1 MRKDNKAQMGMTT
14 ILIAIFG
21 MILLIIGVAII
32 SDLFNAASNTV
43 SATQVLGDL
52 ADDGANQ
59 AFTLTP
65 VGNRLVTTTLVVG
78 NTSVVLTSGNYT
90 ITEAGSL
97 VVNTTHEA
105 NSSSATWDYEPVG
118 FIETGTTRTVVSFIV
133 VFFALAA
140 LAFVAF
146 TFTNRS

>member
-21 MILLIIGVAII
+21 MILLIVGVAIVA
-32 SDLFNAASNTV
+32 DLFNAASNTI

-65 VGNRLVTTTLVVG
+65 VGNQLVVSTVVVG

-90 ITEAGSL
+90 VTTAGSL

-105 NSSSATWDYEPVG
+105 NSSSATWSYEPVG
-118 FIETGTTRTVVSFIV
+118 FIEDGTTRTVVSFIV